1 MNSNMIYFNGVIYM
15 DMYKT
20 AYFHLFN
27 QISDLIEALQQMQRE
42 GEELVISCQEE
53 GQEGKLG
60 QGERRKQRERKHLG
74 QGERRK
80 ATT

>member
-15 DMYKT
+15 DMYKS

-60 QGERRKQRERKHLG
+60 QGECGRWIEEKYLG
-74 QGERRK
+74 
-80 ATT
+80 

>member
-27 QISDLIEALQQMQRE
+27 QISDLIEAFNRCKERE
-42 GEELVISCQEE
+42 KNWSFPV
-53 GQEGKLG
+53 
-60 QGERRKQRERKHLG
+60 RKRDKKES
-74 QGERRK
+74 
-80 ATT
+80 

>member
-20 AYFHLFN
+20 ASFHLFN
-27 QISDLIEALQQMQRE
+27 PISDLIEALQQMPRE

-60 QGERRKQRERKHLG
+60 QRERRKQRERKHLG